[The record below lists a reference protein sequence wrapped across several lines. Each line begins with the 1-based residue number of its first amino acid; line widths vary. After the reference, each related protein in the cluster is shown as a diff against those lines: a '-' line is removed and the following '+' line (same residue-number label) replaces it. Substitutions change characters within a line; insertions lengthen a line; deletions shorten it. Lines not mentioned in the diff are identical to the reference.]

1 MSLLIKIST
10 APVVINPTKKTSL
23 SCIQDIC
30 LNFDLVDIWRLRN
43 PDCKRF
49 TWRQKSPF
57 LQRRL
62 DYWLMSDAY
71 QEEVEKVDIIPL
83 INSDHSAIVLEFN
96 SIERQKHG
104 PSYWKFNGSL

>member
-1 MSLLIKIST
+1 MLENYHNSAEQKIVLGGDYNVTFDQDLDCSGG
-10 APVVINPTKKTSL
+10 NPTKKTSL

-57 LQRRL
+57 IQRRL

-71 QEEVEKVDIIPL
+71 QEEVEKIIP
-83 INSDHSAIVLEFN
+83 
-96 SIERQKHG
+96 SIKVA
-104 PSYWKFNGSL
+104 